1 MASVTKLTLPLP
13 IELPGDGRRARSQ
26 TSRDKIVAA
35 VLQLIEAGDLSPS
48 AARVAEVA
56 GVGLRSV
63 FRHFDDM
70 DSLYQEVS
78 ERVSA
83 QVMPLLREEV
93 IGATWKERLLRN
105 VERRTSIFERIHPF
119 RLSASFKRFRS
130 AFLTEEY
137 RRTLQ
142 LEAATVE
149 ALLPAHIQED
159 VVSTRSIKVILSFQN
174 WHALRFEQDLS
185 IEDARE
191 VVSRLLT
198 DILTKLAD

>member
-1 MASVTKLTLPLP
+1 MAFSTILKLSFPADLP
-13 IELPGDGRRARSQ
+13 EDGRRARSQ

-35 VLQLIEAGDLSPS
+35 VLQLIEGGDLSPS

-83 QVMPLLREEV
+83 EVMPLLNEPAT
-93 IGATWKERLLRN
+93 GATWKERLLRL

-130 AFLTEEY
+130 AFLMEEY
-137 RRTLQ
+137 RRTLM
-142 LEAATVE
+142 LEATTVE
-149 ALLPAHIQED
+149 ALLPDSILAD
-159 VVSTRSIKVILSFQN
+159 DLSTRSIKVVLGFQN

-185 IEDARE
+185 IEEARE
-191 VVSRLLT
+191 VVTRILGDILSRL
-198 DILTKLAD
+198 AD

>member
-1 MASVTKLTLPLP
+1 MSQASPP
-13 IELPGDGRRARSQ
+13 IVALVSDAPGDGRRARSQ

-35 VLQLIEAGDLSPS
+35 VLQLVNDGDLSPS

-70 DSLYQEVS
+70 DTLYREVS
-78 ERVSA
+78 ARVVA
-83 QVMPLLREEV
+83 EVMPMLREPV
-93 IGATWKERLLRN
+93 LGATWKERLDN
-105 VERRTSIFERIHPF
+105 VIERRTTIFERIRPF

-142 LEAATVE
+142 LEFATIE
-149 ALLPAHIQED
+149 NLLPPHVLED
-159 VVSTRSIKVILSFQN
+159 ALASRSIKMMLSFQN
-174 WHALRFEQDLS
+174 WCGLRMDQELS
-185 IEDARE
+185 VTESRQ
-191 VVSRLLT
+191 VVRQSLAA
-198 DILTKLAD
+198 ILANLGD

>member
-1 MASVTKLTLPLP
+1 MASATILKIRFRSDPP
-13 IELPGDGRRARSQ
+13 SDGRRARSQ

-35 VLQLIEAGDLSPS
+35 LLQLVEGGDLSPS

-70 DSLYQEVS
+70 DTLYQEVS

-83 QVMPLLREEV
+83 EVMPLLDEPV
-93 IGATWKERLLRN
+93 PGTVWKERLMN
-105 VERRTSIFERIHPF
+105 VVDRRATIFERIHPF
-119 RLSASFKRFRS
+119 RLSTSFKRFHS

-142 LEAATVE
+142 LEASTVE
-149 ALLPAHIQED
+149 ALLPEHILAD
-159 VVSTRSIKVILSFQN
+159 DLSARSIKVVLGFQN

-185 IEDARE
+185 IQEARD
-191 VVSRLLT
+191 VVTRLLGDILSRL
-198 DILTKLAD
+198 AD

>member
-1 MASVTKLTLPLP
+1 MASANFSTLPLSADT
-13 IELPGDGRRARSQ
+13 PGDGRRARSR

-35 VLQLIEAGDLSPS
+35 VLHLIEGGDLSPS

-83 QVMPLLREEV
+83 QVMPLLREAV
-93 IGATWKERLLRN
+93 VGATWKERLVRI

-119 RLSASFKRFRS
+119 RLSASLKRFRS

-137 RRTLQ
+137 RRTLE

-149 ALLPAHIQED
+149 ALLPPHILADQ
-159 VVSTRSIKVILSFQN
+159 VSTRSIKVILSFQN

-185 IEDARE
+185 IQEARE
-191 VVSRLLT
+191 VVSRLLG
-198 DILTKLAD
+198 DIISKLPD

>member
-1 MASVTKLTLPLP
+1 MASATILKTRFPSDP
-13 IELPGDGRRARSQ
+13 PSDGRRARSQ

-35 VLQLIEAGDLSPS
+35 LLQLVEGGDLSPS

-70 DSLYQEVS
+70 DTLYQEVS

-83 QVMPLLREEV
+83 EVMPLLDEPV
-93 IGATWKERLLRN
+93 LGTVWKERLMN
-105 VERRTSIFERIHPF
+105 VVERRATIFERIHPF
-119 RLSASFKRFRS
+119 RLSTSFKRFHS

-142 LEAATVE
+142 LEASTVE
-149 ALLPAHIQED
+149 ALLPEHILSD
-159 VVSTRSIKVILSFQN
+159 DLSTRSIKVVLSFQN

-185 IEDARE
+185 IQEARD
-191 VVSRLLT
+191 VVTRLLGDILSRL
-198 DILTKLAD
+198 AD

>member
-1 MASVTKLTLPLP
+1 MASANFSTLPLP
-13 IELPGDGRRARSQ
+13 SDTSGDGRRARSR

-35 VLQLIEAGDLSPS
+35 VLHLIEGGDLSPS

-83 QVMPLLREEV
+83 QVMPLLREAV
-93 IGATWKERLLRN
+93 IGATWKERLVRI

-119 RLSASFKRFRS
+119 RLSASLKRFRS

-137 RRTLQ
+137 RRTLE

-149 ALLPAHIQED
+149 ALLPPHILADQ
-159 VVSTRSIKVILSFQN
+159 VSTRSIKVILSFQN

-185 IEDARE
+185 IEEARE
-191 VVSRLLT
+191 VVSRLLGDT
-198 DILTKLAD
+198 ISKLAD

>member
-1 MASVTKLTLPLP
+1 MASANFSTLPLP
-13 IELPGDGRRARSQ
+13 SNPPGDGRRARSR

-35 VLQLIEAGDLSPS
+35 VLHLIEGGDLSPS

-83 QVMPLLREEV
+83 QVMPMLREAV
-93 IGATWKERLLRN
+93 IGATWKERLVRI

-137 RRTLQ
+137 RRTLD

-149 ALLPAHIQED
+149 ALLPPHILADQ
-159 VVSTRSIKVILSFQN
+159 VSTRSIKVILSFQN

-185 IEDARE
+185 IEEARE
-191 VVSRLLT
+191 VVSRLLGDT
-198 DILTKLAD
+198 ISKLAD

>member
-1 MASVTKLTLPLP
+1 MASANFSTLPLSADT
-13 IELPGDGRRARSQ
+13 PGDGRRARSR

-35 VLQLIEAGDLSPS
+35 VLHLIEGGDLSPS

-83 QVMPLLREEV
+83 QVMPLLREAV
-93 IGATWKERLLRN
+93 VGATWKERLVRI
-105 VERRTSIFERIHPF
+105 VERRASIFERIHPF
-119 RLSASFKRFRS
+119 RLSASLKRFRS
-130 AFLTEEY
+130 ASLTEEY
-137 RRTLQ
+137 RRTLE

-149 ALLPAHIQED
+149 ALLPPHILADQ
-159 VVSTRSIKVILSFQN
+159 VSTRSIKVILSFQN

-185 IEDARE
+185 IQEARE
-191 VVSRLLT
+191 VVSRLLG
-198 DILTKLAD
+198 DIISKLPD

>member
-1 MASVTKLTLPLP
+1 M
-13 IELPGDGRRARSQ
+13 
-26 TSRDKIVAA
+26 VAA
-35 VLQLIEAGDLSPS
+35 VLHLIEGGDLSPS

-83 QVMPLLREEV
+83 QVMPLLREAV
-93 IGATWKERLLRN
+93 IGATWKERLVRI

-137 RRTLQ
+137 RRTLD

-149 ALLPAHIQED
+149 ALLPPHILADQ
-159 VVSTRSIKVILSFQN
+159 VSTRSIKVILSFQN

-185 IEDARE
+185 IEEARE
-191 VVSRLLT
+191 VVSRLLGDT
-198 DILTKLAD
+198 ISKLAD

>member
-1 MASVTKLTLPLP
+1 MASATILTLPLASD
-13 IELPGDGRRARSQ
+13 LPGDGRRARSQ
-26 TSRDKIVAA
+26 SSRDKIVAA
-35 VLQLIEAGDLSPS
+35 VLQLIEGGDLSPS
-48 AARVAEVA
+48 AARVAELA

-70 DSLYQEVS
+70 DTLYQEVS

-83 QVMPLLREEV
+83 QVMPLLNEPV
-93 IGATWKERLLRN
+93 PGATWKERLLRL

-119 RLSASFKRFRS
+119 RLSASFKRYRS
-130 AFLTEEY
+130 AYLMEEY

-142 LEAATVE
+142 LEASTVE
-149 ALLPAHIQED
+149 ALLPEHIIADEL
-159 VVSTRSIKVILSFQN
+159 STRSIKVVLSFQN

-191 VVSRLLT
+191 VVGRLLGDILSRL
-198 DILTKLAD
+198 AD

>member
-1 MASVTKLTLPLP
+1 MASANFSTLPLSADT
-13 IELPGDGRRARSQ
+13 PGDGRRARSR

-35 VLQLIEAGDLSPS
+35 VLHLIEGGDLSPS

-83 QVMPLLREEV
+83 QVMPMLREAV
-93 IGATWKERLLRN
+93 IGATWKERLVRI

-137 RRTLQ
+137 RRTLD

-149 ALLPAHIQED
+149 ALLPPHILADQ
-159 VVSTRSIKVILSFQN
+159 VSTRSIKVILSFQN

-185 IEDARE
+185 IEEARE
-191 VVSRLLT
+191 VVSRLLGDT
-198 DILTKLAD
+198 ISKLAD

>member
-1 MASVTKLTLPLP
+1 MASATVLNIRFPSDLPS
-13 IELPGDGRRARSQ
+13 DGRRARSQ
-26 TSRDKIVAA
+26 TSRDKIVSAL
-35 VLQLIEAGDLSPS
+35 LQLVEGGDLSPS

-70 DSLYQEVS
+70 ETLYQEVS

-83 QVMPLLREEV
+83 EVMPLLDEPV
-93 IGATWKERLLRN
+93 TGAVWKERLMN
-105 VERRTSIFERIHPF
+105 VVERRATIFERIHPF
-119 RLSASFKRFRS
+119 RLSTSFKRFHS

-142 LEAATVE
+142 LEASTVE
-149 ALLPAHIQED
+149 ALLPEHILVD
-159 VVSTRSIKVILSFQN
+159 NLSTRSIKVVLSFQN

-185 IEDARE
+185 IEEARD
-191 VVSRLLT
+191 VVTRLLGDILSRLT
-198 DILTKLAD
+198 D

>member
-1 MASVTKLTLPLP
+1 MASANFSTLPLP
-13 IELPGDGRRARSQ
+13 SNPPGDGRRARSR

-35 VLQLIEAGDLSPS
+35 VLRLIEGGDLSPS

-83 QVMPLLREEV
+83 QVMPLLREAV
-93 IGATWKERLLRN
+93 IGATWKERLVRI

-137 RRTLQ
+137 RRTLE

-149 ALLPAHIQED
+149 ALLPPHILADQ
-159 VVSTRSIKVILSFQN
+159 VSTRSIKVILSFQN

-185 IEDARE
+185 IEEARK
-191 VVSRLLT
+191 VVSRLLGDT
-198 DILTKLAD
+198 ISKLAD

>member
-1 MASVTKLTLPLP
+1 MASANFSTLPLP
-13 IELPGDGRRARSQ
+13 SDTSGDGRRARSR

-35 VLQLIEAGDLSPS
+35 VLHLIEGGDLSPS

-83 QVMPLLREEV
+83 QVMPLLREAV
-93 IGATWKERLLRN
+93 IGATWKERLVRI

-119 RLSASFKRFRS
+119 RLSASLKRFRS

-137 RRTLQ
+137 RRTLE

-149 ALLPAHIQED
+149 ALLPPHILADQ
-159 VVSTRSIKVILSFQN
+159 VSTRSIKVILSFQN

-185 IEDARE
+185 IQEARE
-191 VVSRLLT
+191 VVSRLLG
-198 DILTKLAD
+198 DIISKLAD

>member
-1 MASVTKLTLPLP
+1 MASANFPTLPLP
-13 IELPGDGRRARSQ
+13 SNPPGDGRRARSR

-35 VLQLIEAGDLSPS
+35 VLHLIEGGDLSPS

-83 QVMPLLREEV
+83 QVMPLLREAV
-93 IGATWKERLLRN
+93 IGATWKERLVRI

-137 RRTLQ
+137 RRTLD

-149 ALLPAHIQED
+149 ALLPPHILADQ
-159 VVSTRSIKVILSFQN
+159 VSTRSIKVILSFQN

-185 IEDARE
+185 IEEARE
-191 VVSRLLT
+191 VVSRLLGDT
-198 DILTKLAD
+198 ISKLAD

>member
-1 MASVTKLTLPLP
+1 MASANFSTLTLPADT
-13 IELPGDGRRARSQ
+13 PGDGRRARSR

-35 VLQLIEAGDLSPS
+35 VLHLIEGGDLSPS

-83 QVMPLLREEV
+83 QVMPLLREAV
-93 IGATWKERLLRN
+93 IGATWKERLVRI

-119 RLSASFKRFRS
+119 RLSASLKRFRS

-137 RRTLQ
+137 RRTLE

-149 ALLPAHIQED
+149 ALLPPHILADQ
-159 VVSTRSIKVILSFQN
+159 VSTRSIKVILSFQN

-185 IEDARE
+185 IQEARE
-191 VVSRLLT
+191 VVSRLLG
-198 DILTKLAD
+198 DIISKLAD

>member
-1 MASVTKLTLPLP
+1 MASATILNIRFPSDP
-13 IELPGDGRRARSQ
+13 PSDGRRARSQ
-26 TSRDKIVAA
+26 TSRDKIVSAL
-35 VLQLIEAGDLSPS
+35 LQLVEGGDLSPS

-70 DSLYQEVS
+70 ETLYQEVS

-83 QVMPLLREEV
+83 EVMPLLDEPV
-93 IGATWKERLLRN
+93 TGAVWKERLMN
-105 VERRTSIFERIHPF
+105 VVERRATIFERIHPF
-119 RLSASFKRFRS
+119 RLSTSFKRFHS

-142 LEAATVE
+142 LEASTVE
-149 ALLPAHIQED
+149 ALLPEHILVD
-159 VVSTRSIKVILSFQN
+159 NLSTRSIKVVLSFQN

-185 IEDARE
+185 IQEARD
-191 VVSRLLT
+191 VVTRLLGDILSRLT
-198 DILTKLAD
+198 D

>member
-1 MASVTKLTLPLP
+1 MASATILTLPFASD
-13 IELPGDGRRARSQ
+13 LPGDGRRARSQ

-35 VLQLIEAGDLSPS
+35 VLHLIEGGDLSPS

-70 DSLYQEVS
+70 DTLYQEVS

-83 QVMPLLREEV
+83 EVMPLHHEPV
-93 IGATWKERLLRN
+93 TGATWKERLLQI
-105 VERRTSIFERIHPF
+105 VGRRTAIFERIHPF
-119 RLSASFKRFRS
+119 RLSASYKRFRS

-142 LEAATVE
+142 LEASTVE
-149 ALLPAHIQED
+149 ALLPATILAD
-159 VVSTRSIKVILSFQN
+159 ALSTRSIKVILSFQN
-174 WHALRFEQDLS
+174 WHALRFEQDLA
-185 IEDARE
+185 IEEARE
-191 VVSRLLT
+191 VVTRLLG
-198 DILTKLAD
+198 DILSKLPD

>member
-1 MASVTKLTLPLP
+1 MASATKLTTSLPS
-13 IELPGDGRRARSQ
+13 ELPGDGRRARSK

-93 IGATWKERLLRN
+93 TGATWKERLLRI

-149 ALLPAHIQED
+149 ALLPAHILD
-159 VVSTRSIKVILSFQN
+159 DAVSTRSIKVILSFQN

-185 IEDARE
+185 IEEARE
-191 VVSRLLT
+191 VVGRLLT

>member
-1 MASVTKLTLPLP
+1 MASANFSTLPLSADT
-13 IELPGDGRRARSQ
+13 PGDGRRARSR

-35 VLQLIEAGDLSPS
+35 VLHLIEGGDLSPS

-83 QVMPLLREEV
+83 QVMPLLREAV
-93 IGATWKERLLRN
+93 VGATWKERLVRI
-105 VERRTSIFERIHPF
+105 VERRASIFERIHPF
-119 RLSASFKRFRS
+119 RLSASLKRFRS

-137 RRTLQ
+137 RRTLE

-149 ALLPAHIQED
+149 ALLPPHILADQ
-159 VVSTRSIKVILSFQN
+159 VSTRSIKVILSFQN

-185 IEDARE
+185 IQEARE
-191 VVSRLLT
+191 VVSRLLG
-198 DILTKLAD
+198 DIISKLPD

>member
-1 MASVTKLTLPLP
+1 M
-13 IELPGDGRRARSQ
+13 ED
-26 TSRDKIVAA
+26 
-35 VLQLIEAGDLSPS
+35 GDLSPS

-70 DSLYQEVS
+70 DSLYQAVS

-83 QVMPLLREEV
+83 QVMPLLREDVGGE
-93 IGATWKERLLRN
+93 TWKERVTRI
-105 VERRTSIFERIHPF
+105 VERRTTIFERIHPF
-119 RLSASFKRFRS
+119 RLSASYKRFQS

-142 LEAATVE
+142 LEASTVE
-149 ALLPAHIQED
+149 VLLPQHVLVD
-159 VVSTRSIKVILSFQN
+159 TLSTRSIKAILSFQN

-185 IEDARE
+185 VEAARE
-191 VVSRLLT
+191 FVAHLLQS
-198 DILTKLAD
+198 ILVQLAD

>member
-1 MASVTKLTLPLP
+1 MATATILTLPLP
-13 IELPGDGRRARSQ
+13 SDLPGDGRRARSQ

-35 VLQLIEAGDLSPS
+35 VLRLIEGGDLSPS

-70 DSLYQEVS
+70 DTLYQEVS
-78 ERVSA
+78 ERVA
-83 QVMPLLREEV
+83 AEVMPLLREEV
-93 IGATWKERLLRN
+93 IGTTWKERLLRI

-130 AFLTEEY
+130 TFLTEEY
-137 RRTLQ
+137 RRTLD

-149 ALLPAHIQED
+149 ALLPEHILAD
-159 VVSTRSIKVILSFQN
+159 HLSTRSIKVVLSFQN

-185 IEDARE
+185 IEESRA
-191 VVSRLLT
+191 VVTRLLG
-198 DILTKLAD
+198 DVLSSLAD

>member
-93 IGATWKERLLRN
+93 IGATWKERLLRI

>member
-1 MASVTKLTLPLP
+1 MPSATILTLPLP
-13 IELPGDGRRARSQ
+13 SDLPGDGRRARSQ

-35 VLQLIEAGDLSPS
+35 VLHLIQGGDLSPS

-70 DSLYQEVS
+70 DTLYQEVS

-83 QVMPLLREEV
+83 EVMPLLQEPV
-93 IGATWKERLLRN
+93 TGDTWKERLLRI

-119 RLSASFKRFRS
+119 RLSASFKRFQS

-137 RRTLQ
+137 LRTLQ
-142 LEAATVE
+142 LEASTVE
-149 ALLPAHIQED
+149 ALLPEHVLAD
-159 VVSTRSIKVILSFQN
+159 ALSTRSLKVVLSFQN

-185 IEDARE
+185 IEESRE
-191 VVSRLLT
+191 VVTRLLG
-198 DILTKLAD
+198 DIISKLAD

>member
-1 MASVTKLTLPLP
+1 MASANFSTLPLP
-13 IELPGDGRRARSQ
+13 SNPPGDGRRARSR

-35 VLQLIEAGDLSPS
+35 VLHLIEGGDLSPS

-83 QVMPLLREEV
+83 QVMPLLREAV
-93 IGATWKERLLRN
+93 IGATWKERLVRI

-137 RRTLQ
+137 RRTLD

-149 ALLPAHIQED
+149 ALLPPHILADQ
-159 VVSTRSIKVILSFQN
+159 VSTRSIKVILSFQN

-185 IEDARE
+185 IEEARE
-191 VVSRLLT
+191 VVSRLLGDT
-198 DILTKLAD
+198 ISKLAD

>member
-1 MASVTKLTLPLP
+1 MASVTKLTLPFP

-93 IGATWKERLLRN
+93 IGATWKERLLRI

-174 WHALRFEQDLS
+174 WYALRFEQDLS

-198 DILTKLAD
+198 DILTKLAN

>member
-1 MASVTKLTLPLP
+1 MASANFSTLPLP
-13 IELPGDGRRARSQ
+13 SNPPGDGRRARSR

-35 VLQLIEAGDLSPS
+35 VLRLIEGGDLSPS

-83 QVMPLLREEV
+83 QVMPMLREAV
-93 IGATWKERLLRN
+93 IGATWKERLVRI

-137 RRTLQ
+137 RRTLE

-149 ALLPAHIQED
+149 ALLPPHILADQ
-159 VVSTRSIKVILSFQN
+159 VSTRSIKVILSFQN

-185 IEDARE
+185 IEEARE
-191 VVSRLLT
+191 VVSRLLGDT
-198 DILTKLAD
+198 ISKLAD